1 MSGGEMWS
9 PAIQSVFLDNREL
22 SLSRESLGLIT
33 TTLDNVLSRVLRET
47 FRNEARSVSANSVDQ
62 QRQPQLIYDTM
73 LSLMPIELLDDCQPQ
88 PQQAQQQQPTLSISV
103 ENSPFMFSQSL
114 VKQRLQDGLI
124 DIDEN
129 LVESVHEISLNSWC
143 QHLTTSSL
151 TILAQLLRNITRRI
165 ARAVS
170 ATRRADDIQPAQIET
185 VFVSDNAITHLLNS
199 VAAPLA
205 ESSSTDTGAAD
216 ARGTNLLE
224 FSKVHNND
232 NNSNNNNNNND
243 DIDAS
248 HHYEFLKS
256 AGLVR
261 PDSQSAGTRNFLI
274 HNNDNNNDNDNDNDN
289 NDNSNKRK
297 RNRIRQANWATRVWQ
312 FLFVDELSFDHVLC
326 VVLLDLTLRC
336 ALAIT
341 ENNTT
346 L

>member
-1 MSGGEMWS
+1 M
-9 PAIQSVFLDNREL
+9 
-22 SLSRESLGLIT
+22 
-33 TTLDNVLSRVLRET
+33 
-47 FRNEARSVSANSVDQ
+47 
-62 QRQPQLIYDTM
+62 
-73 LSLMPIELLDDCQPQ
+73 
-88 PQQAQQQQPTLSISV
+88 
-103 ENSPFMFSQSL
+103 
-114 VKQRLQDGLI
+114 
-124 DIDEN
+124 
-129 LVESVHEISLNSWC
+129 
-143 QHLTTSSL
+143 TTSSL

-205 ESSSTDTGAAD
+205 ESSSTDTGAAAD

-224 FSKVHNND
+224 FSKVHHND

-248 HHYEFLKS
+248 HHYEFLT
-256 AGLVR
+256 AGLVP
-261 PDSQSAGTRNFLI
+261 PDSQSADTRNFLI
-274 HNNDNNNDNDNDNDN
+274 HNNDNNNDNDNDNS
-289 NDNSNKRK
+289 DNSNKRK

-312 FLFVDELSFDHVLC
+312 FLFVDELSFDHALC
-326 VVLLDLTLRC
+326 VVVFDLTLRC